1 MSNLKSL
8 RDKKNQL
15 INELEEMVS
24 LVEAQESRSLS
35 KEELDAFDAKKA
47 EIENIDATLARVEEI
62 RTRNMSAPQV
72 KEMHDA
78 KSNEE
83 LERRALDAFFRGAD
97 LNAEE
102 KRAMATSGNTAII
115 PTNIAKTIRKKL
127 EEQCPILQ
135 KATTYSSKGVLRLI
149 DESDIGSASITA
161 ENAAFNAS
169 DVAFKHIELRSW
181 KISTSVQITFEMLA
195 NAEIDLSKYLVEV
208 IIRRIGK
215 ELNRLFLVGTGS
227 DQPQG
232 LIEGSQKVTLSDT
245 SAISINDFITMQT
258 TLNPA
263 YINDSTCWIVN
274 RETYIKMGNLLDQQG
289 RPYLTSNVIGDRIQ
303 YRFLGS
309 EVIVDNNMPKLGSSG
324 NKAIVY
330 ANIRDCYSVNMLQEI
345 TTKHLVEKGFT
356 NGYEEFAAYVLADGK
371 IHNNDACVVGV
382 CQ

>member
-47 EIENIDATLARVEEI
+47 EIENIDATLARVEEM
-62 RTRNMSAPQV
+62 RTRNMSTPQV
-72 KEMHDA
+72 REMQDA
-78 KSNEE
+78 KTNEE

-97 LNAEE
+97 LSAEE
-102 KRAMATSGNTAII
+102 KRAMTTTGNTAII

-161 ENAAFNAS
+161 ENGAFNANN
-169 DVAFKHIELRSW
+169 VAFRHIELRSW

-232 LIEGSQKVTLSDT
+232 LIEGTQKVTLGDT

-289 RPYLTSNVIGDRIQ
+289 RPYLTSNVVGDRIQ

-330 ANIRDCYSVNMLQEI
+330 ANIKESYSVNMLQEI

-356 NGYEEFAAYVLADGK
+356 NGYEEFAAYVLADGR